1 MPLLAALSGGA
12 IMFVL
17 LLLVAVYALS
27 AYPLV
32 RIANRTNDCGDI
44 AWWAWVPVMNVIL
57 MCRIGRVNGWTALL
71 LLCGALPFGALIT
84 LGYTV
89 YLWVQI
95 GRRFDRTGLA
105 VLAAAL
111 PIIGA
116 WIFAFAITPEYAA

>member
-1 MPLLAALSGGA
+1 MPLLALSGGA
-12 IMFVL
+12 VTFVL

-57 MCRIGRVNGWTALL
+57 MCRIGRVNGWTALI
-71 LLCGALPFGALIT
+71 LLCGVVPLGGLIT
-84 LGYTV
+84 LGYTI
-89 YLWVQI
+89 YLWVKI
-95 GRRFDRTGLA
+95 GHRFDRTGLA
-105 VLAAAL
+105 VLAAVL

-116 WIFAFAITPEYAA
+116 WVFAFAIAPEPA